1 MGYRSLPPSPSNYK
15 LKFGNASKWL
25 GVLTQPSI
33 AKLSFKIYIE
43 NLLLGI
49 LPFFIVV
56 LFLGNKKD
64 LENQREVPYSSAQ
77 MFAQEYDMLNY
88 LETSAKENSNI
99 DEAFQTLAKVSN
111 GALSGNRIY
120 KIS

>member
-1 MGYRSLPPSPSNYK
+1 M
-15 LKFGNASKWL
+15 ASV
-25 GVLTQPSI
+25 GVLTPPST

-43 NLLLGI
+43 NLLFGI
-49 LPFFIVV
+49 LPFFTVV

-99 DEAFQTLAKVSN
+99 DEAFQTLAKVNN